1 MLALFA
7 RFRCFFIIYYAPFA
21 RRCSVNCFSA
31 LTEIG
36 CVSLARILC
45 CRDNEKYRKPCK
57 SNTKLCWASAPSL
70 RRNKKRPLHVFTPRS
85 LIIHFLFVVGRTR
98 FSDLG
103 QTGFTPTTKQQ
114 TNKTVPRGRFFRRHL
129 ALVQELS
136 ETIDGEALYTKYITS
151 SG

>member
-57 SNTKLCWASAPSL
+57 SNTKLCWASASSQ
-70 RRNKKRPLHVFTPRS
+70 RCDQKRAFHGFASRSEVISHICVSGREHFSS
-85 LIIHFLFVVGRTR
+85 LIRRPFSPKHEATNQQDRPTRAVFSCPPAPRT
-98 FSDLG
+98 
-103 QTGFTPTTKQQ
+103 
-114 TNKTVPRGRFFRRHL
+114 
-129 ALVQELS
+129 
-136 ETIDGEALYTKYITS
+136 ETIGNLDVEATLYTSI
-151 SG
+151 